1 MQAISN
7 LFGGLVEL
15 VLRILWLDNVLL
27 WLLEITGT
35 SKRSLGEGMYR
46 FLNWLGFYE
55 VEHRTALPIFKR
67 GKYIR
72 SLEAAEGDKWHH
84 LWPRLSYEQV
94 GQEYTLRISQF
105 PAEFDNLPT
114 TIGEGRPVP
123 IRMKLTLG
131 YAFEPQNG
139 TVPDAVERML
149 AMSASERNIKVQSS
163 ARPELERV
171 TGTLN
176 PIDVRLRRADADIS
190 TRLKDALTPKL
201 QLLGFRLTKVDV
213 EEISLPEQFE
223 AQFVANLEL
232 LRQSVRD
239 YSPEELSRMMVAQM
253 GEGLKQGPPTL
264 SDLNLN
270 PLVARGLQSGQ
281 PPNVIDMPP
290 DDDGHPP
297 DPKRRRVG

>member
-7 LFGGLVEL
+7 LFGALVEL
-15 VLRILWLDNVLL
+15 LMRILWLDNVLL

-35 SKRSLGEGMYR
+35 SKRGMGEGAYR

-55 VEHRTALPIFKR
+55 VEHRTALPVFKR

-72 SLEAAEGDKWHH
+72 SLEAEEGDKWRH
-84 LWPRLSYEQV
+84 LWQRLDYERV

-105 PAEFDNLPT
+105 PAEFEGLPT

-123 IRMKLTLG
+123 IRLKLTLG
-131 YAFEPQNG
+131 YAFEPQKG
-139 TVPDAVERML
+139 TVPDAVEKML
-149 AMSASERNIKVQSS
+149 QMSPGERNIKVQSS

>member
-1 MQAISN
+1 
-7 LFGGLVEL
+7 
-15 VLRILWLDNVLL
+15 
-27 WLLEITGT
+27 
-35 SKRSLGEGMYR
+35 
-46 FLNWLGFYE
+46 
-55 VEHRTALPIFKR
+55 
-67 GKYIR
+67 
-72 SLEAAEGDKWHH
+72 
-84 LWPRLSYEQV
+84 
-94 GQEYTLRISQF
+94 
-105 PAEFDNLPT
+105 
-114 TIGEGRPVP
+114 
-123 IRMKLTLG
+123 
-131 YAFEPQNG
+131 
-139 TVPDAVERML
+139 ML

-176 PIDVRLRRADADIS
+176 PIDVRLRRVDSDIV
-190 TRLKDALTPKL
+190 TKVKDALTPKL

-213 EEISLPEQFE
+213 EEVSLPEQFE

-290 DDDGHPP
+290 DEGQPP